1 MANRLLVVNRS
12 REDPAEFDVRFARCY
27 RLLYFLAGRILGGTN
42 GAEDAVE
49 NCRLTASRNP
59 PRFEYESAFRSWLV
73 RVLIDEALALLREKR
88 KGFQAKLFL
97 RGDFLRDR
105 SQLHGNRAGSWKLP
119 REESTDN
126 VYPAF
131 NEKDRRT

>member
-59 PRFEYESAFRSWLV
+59 PRFEYESAFRSCLV
-73 RVLIDEALALLREKR
+73 RVLIDEALALLRENKKKVSSEVAFARRFPQRPKPIAR
-88 KGFQAKLFL
+88 KQS
-97 RGDFLRDR
+97 R
-105 SQLHGNRAGSWKLP
+105 QLEAATGG
-119 REESTDN
+119 E
-126 VYPAF
+126 Y
-131 NEKDRRT
+131 